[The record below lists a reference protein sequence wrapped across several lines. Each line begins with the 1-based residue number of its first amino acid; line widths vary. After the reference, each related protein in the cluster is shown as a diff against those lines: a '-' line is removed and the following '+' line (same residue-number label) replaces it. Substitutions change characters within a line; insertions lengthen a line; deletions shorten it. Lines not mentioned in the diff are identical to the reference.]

1 MALPIN
7 GLAINTN
14 RKALGRVMFSPTG
27 VLKFVTLLLIA
38 FFSTQLMAQEVAKI
52 TKKKGIILVHVNDIS
67 TLKSGQEAC
76 VTDVRGKKIVCGKIT
91 KMQKGKVLVKF
102 SNPAKLAA
110 VKKGMKVAFTG
121 SKKVGGSEKF
131 VEEEPASPSNSRKNS
146 MVVRA
151 LWVPALLGPV
161 TYNKIAYN
169 PPSTTEGQKDA
180 LWISDQLIKTS
191 FLAFG
196 ASVTIPFG
204 PSMGLTPGFRYR
216 SYSGSTLETDYDL
229 TNKKKYASITQSM
242 TAIGLWT
249 DFQVLRI
256 PFGSTTAMTAS
267 GGLDFEMSTAKTVA
281 NLNDET
287 DDSSAGL
294 ADSTSKLS
302 VISLRLGTGVDAFF
316 LGSVGVN
323 IGVNLLVPLVALGKS
338 ITTSTEDP
346 QSARS
351 EDDIADFNAALNHK
365 KASFGLDITLGLAM
379 SL

>member
-1 MALPIN
+1 
-7 GLAINTN
+7 
-14 RKALGRVMFSPTG
+14 
-27 VLKFVTLLLIA
+27 
-38 FFSTQLMAQEVAKI
+38 
-52 TKKKGIILVHVNDIS
+52 
-67 TLKSGQEAC
+67 
-76 VTDVRGKKIVCGKIT
+76 
-91 KMQKGKVLVKF
+91 
-102 SNPAKLAA
+102 
-110 VKKGMKVAFTG
+110 
-121 SKKVGGSEKF
+121 
-131 VEEEPASPSNSRKNS
+131 
-146 MVVRA
+146 
-151 LWVPALLGPV
+151 
-161 TYNKIAYN
+161 
-169 PPSTTEGQKDA
+169 
-180 LWISDQLIKTS
+180 
-191 FLAFG
+191 
-196 ASVTIPFG
+196 
-204 PSMGLTPGFRYR
+204 
-216 SYSGSTLETDYDL
+216 
-229 TNKKKYASITQSM
+229 M